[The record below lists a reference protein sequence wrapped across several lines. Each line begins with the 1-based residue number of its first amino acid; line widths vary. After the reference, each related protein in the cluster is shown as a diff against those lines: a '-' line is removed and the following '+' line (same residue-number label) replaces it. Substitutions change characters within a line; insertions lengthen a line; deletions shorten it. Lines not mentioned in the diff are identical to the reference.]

1 LSRPNPRLGLWPYT
15 YDTCDIGTLANQ
27 TWVNGTGP
35 EAALTTG
42 ANGGSLSYLPGQR
55 YSACTCAGE
64 DHPGPSNN
72 VGRAAPEIDMIEAQV
87 IIDSAT
93 GEVSQSFQVAP
104 YDDYYQFY
112 NTTNAYYTQYDTSIT
127 SWNSY
132 LGGYYQQAVSSLT
145 TVPSDIYYSQ
155 DSVGGTS
162 KNFTTF
168 GFEYSTDTS
177 DRSNGYIT
185 WVSNGKKSWTMDAGI
200 VGPNSKTEVGQRIIP
215 EEPMALVSRLSAEFI
230 GASLARRSR
239 PVSC

>member
-1 LSRPNPRLGLWPYT
+1 
-15 YDTCDIGTLANQ
+15 
-27 TWVNGTGP
+27 
-35 EAALTTG
+35 
-42 ANGGSLSYLPGQR
+42 
-55 YSACTCAGE
+55 
-64 DHPGPSNN
+64 
-72 VGRAAPEIDMIEAQV
+72 MIEAQV
-87 IIDSAT
+87 IIDQAT

-112 NTTNAYYTQYDTSIT
+112 NTTSAYYTQYNTSIT

-162 KNFTTF
+162 KDFVTF

-215 EEPMALVSRLSAEFI
+215 EEPMALVSPNSTRLDSLEIVLSLRLLVSSRVSFSWISWMRI
-230 GASLARRSR
+230 GADDVSDLQPGHGKLTKIKSVKANSRPGWQIVHSSGAGSASSTRVTPADRSR
-239 PVSC
+239 PVQQLPERRL